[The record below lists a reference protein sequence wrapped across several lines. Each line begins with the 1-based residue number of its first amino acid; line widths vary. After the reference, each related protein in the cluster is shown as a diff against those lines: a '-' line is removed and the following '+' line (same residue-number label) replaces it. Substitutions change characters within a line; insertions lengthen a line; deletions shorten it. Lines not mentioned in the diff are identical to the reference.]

1 MKKWIFIGV
10 GAVLLIAISV
20 GASLFLMGS
29 MNKDAAAAADAPPP
43 EPVNPF
49 LDTQYMKLEPAFI
62 VNLPQKK
69 RPNLIQLEVNVA
81 TKDTEALAALK
92 QHMPVI
98 RNNLLMLYGK
108 QNSDDIQT
116 SEGKEKLRV
125 ETLETIQA
133 IMQERYGKEG
143 IDDAFFTSFVM
154 Q

>member
-20 GASLFLMGS
+20 GASVFLMGT
-29 MNKDAAAAADAPPP
+29 MNKSAEAEVEAPP
-43 EPVNPF
+43 EPVNPYS
-49 LDTQYMKLEPAFI
+49 DAQYMKLEPAFV

-69 RPNLIQLEVNVA
+69 RPNLIQLEVNVS
-81 TKDTEALAALK
+81 TTDTEALAALQ

-108 QNSDDIQT
+108 QSSDDIQT

-125 ETLETIQA
+125 ATLETIQA
-133 IMQERYGKEG
+133 IMTERYGKKG